1 MGLIQAAL
9 TSAGTVLADQWKE
22 FFYCDSLDSDTL
34 MVKGQKRVGKGSSNT
49 KGSDNIISNGSTIA
63 VNEGQAMMIVEQGA
77 IVDFCAE
84 PGEFIYDTSTE
95 PSIFTG
101 KLGTSLL
108 ETFKVLGRRFTYGGD
123 TGKDQRIY
131 YFNTKAILDNKYGT
145 PNPVPFRFIDRNLNL
160 DIEFSISVHGEYSY
174 KMTDPM
180 LFYKNI
186 AGNATETYKRSQ
198 IDQQLKSEV
207 LNALSPA
214 LAKISAQ
221 GIRYS
226 ELPAYNMQIGDAL
239 REVLKPK
246 WTEKYGLEIDFFGVT
261 SATTTEENQR
271 MITDLQKKA
280 VYKDPTM
287 GAAGTIDA
295 INTAMVDAANNPN
308 GAIMGLAGINMVQN
322 AGGGIN
328 PSALYAAGAANNPQ
342 PQAPAANTW
351 TCACGSVNTGEFC
364 PKCGTKKPAPA
375 GTWTCACGSVNDGL
389 FCPKCGTKKP
399 APAGT
404 WTCACGSV
412 NDGLFCPKC
421 GTKKPE

>member
-9 TSAGTVLADQWKE
+9 ASAGSVLADQWKE
-22 FFYCDSLDSDTL
+22 FFYCDSLDGNTL
-34 MVKGQKRVGKGSSNT
+34 MVKGQKRVGKNSSNT

-63 VNEGQAMMIVEQGA
+63 VNEGQAMIIVEQGA

-108 ETFKVLGRRFTYGGD
+108 ETFKVLGKRFTYGGD

-131 YFNTKAILDNKYGT
+131 FFNTKAILDNKYGT

-186 AGNATETYKRSQ
+186 AGNVEGEYKRSQ
-198 IDQQLKSEV
+198 IDAQLKAEV

-226 ELPAYNMQIGDAL
+226 ELPAYNEQIGDAL

-246 WTEKYGLEIDFFGVT
+246 WTDKYGLEIDFFGVT
-261 SATTTEENQR
+261 SATTSEENQK
-271 MITDLQKKA
+271 MITDLQRKA
-280 VYKDPTM
+280 VYKDPSM
-287 GAAGTIDA
+287 GAAGLVDA
-295 INTAMVDAANNPN
+295 QQTAMVDAANNAN
-308 GAIMGLAGINMVQN
+308 GAMTGFIGLNYAQT
-322 AGGGIN
+322 AGGVN
-328 PSALYAAGAANNPQ
+328 ANALYQTAAAQQ
-342 PQAPAANTW
+342 PAAPAADSW
-351 TCACGSVNTGEFC
+351 KCACGAVNTTPFC
-364 PKCGTKKPAPA
+364 SSCGAKKPAPA
-375 GTWTCACGSVNDGL
+375 GAWKCACGAENTTP
-389 FCPKCGTKKP
+389 FCASCGAKKP
-399 APAGT
+399 EPAS
-404 WTCACGSV
+404 WKCACGAE
-412 NDGLFCPKC
+412 NTTPFCASC
-421 GTKKPE
+421 GAKKPE